1 MSNWKNYA
9 TNALE
14 SFNPLNDIEDKPS
27 REEAKRKER
36 FRVFKITH
44 ALRKQAIIKPKFIDT
59 KPAN

>member
-14 SFNPLNDIEDKPS
+14 SFNPLNDIEDKSS

-44 ALRKQAIIKPKFIDT
+44 ALRKQVVIKPKFIDVKAT
-59 KPAN
+59 N